1 MRKRVS
7 SGSPLEPVFGFC
19 RAMRIGDRIVVGG
32 TAAIE
37 PDGSSTLGG
46 AAAQMER
53 CCAITA
59 QAISDLGGNIDDT
72 VRTRVYITSADVAS
86 DVMAVHSKWF
96 GVATPVT
103 AVIVVAGF
111 VRPEWQVELETE
123 TVNA

>member
-19 RAMRIGDRIVVGG
+19 RAIRIGDRIVVGG

-37 PDGSSTLGG
+37 PDGSSTPGG

-53 CCAITA
+53 CCAIAA
-59 QAISDLGGNIDDT
+59 QAILDLGGHIDDAIQ
-72 VRTRVYITSADVAS
+72 TRVYITSAGISAE
-86 DVMAVHSKWF
+86 VMAVHKKWF
-96 GVATPVT
+96 GGAMPVT

-111 VRPEWQVELETE
+111 VRPEWEVEIEVEAVFT
-123 TVNA
+123 

>member
-1 MRKRVS
+1 MKKSVS

-37 PDGSSTLGG
+37 PDGSSTQGG

-53 CCAITA
+53 CCAIVA
-59 QAISDLGGNIDDT
+59 QAILDLGGTIDDT
-72 VRTRVYITSADVAS
+72 VRTRVYITSPEIAADV
-86 DVMAVHSKWF
+86 MPIHKKWF
-96 GVATPVT
+96 GGATPVT

-111 VRPEWQVELETE
+111 VRPEWEVEIEAE
-123 TVNA
+123 TVFS

>member
-1 MRKRVS
+1 MRTRVS

-19 RAMRIGDRIVVGG
+19 RAMRVGDRIIVGG

-53 CCAITA
+53 CCAIVS
-59 QAISDLGGNIDDT
+59 QAIIDLGGNIDDT
-72 VRTRVYITSADVAS
+72 VRTRVYITRAAISS
-86 DVMAVHSKWF
+86 EVMAVHKKWF
-96 GVATPVT
+96 GGAMPVT

-111 VRPEWQVELETE
+111 VRPEWEVEIEAE
-123 TVNA
+123 AVFS

>member
-1 MRKRVS
+1 MRTRVS

-19 RAMRIGDRIVVGG
+19 RAMRVGGRIIVGG

-53 CCAITA
+53 CCAIVS
-59 QAISDLGGNIDDT
+59 QAIIDLGGNIDDT
-72 VRTRVYITSADVAS
+72 VRTRVYITRADIS
-86 DVMAVHSKWF
+86 SEVMAVHKKWF
-96 GVATPVT
+96 GGAMPVT

-111 VRPEWQVELETE
+111 VRPEWEVEIEAE
-123 TVNA
+123 AVFS